1 MEARI
6 VGTLI
11 TKSEPLIRL
20 GFFFAVLIIMFLWE
34 IAAPRRPLT
43 TSKMTRWV
51 SNLGMVVIDSITV
64 RLVFPAALTGVAIFA
79 EQRGW
84 GLFNQFVLSDAWKI
98 IFSVLI
104 LDLTIYLQ
112 HVMVHSAP
120 LLWRIHMVH
129 HTDMDLDVSTG
140 VRFHP
145 IEIVLSLGIK
155 MMVVVLIGAPPA
167 SVLIFEIILN
177 GTSMFNHGNVRYPK
191 RIDSFLR
198 LLVVT
203 PEMHRVHHS
212 AIRWETNSNLGF
224 NFPWWDRLFGTY
236 RDQPAKGHLEMT
248 IGLDQYKEP
257 QKLTLPWL
265 IVLPFIGKLGKY
277 PMTRSPGVE

>member
-1 MEARI
+1 MDPLVNRNE
-6 VGTLI
+6 L
-11 TKSEPLIRL
+11 LIRL
-20 GFFFAVLIIMFLWE
+20 GSFFGILVIMFLWE
-34 IAAPRRPLT
+34 LIAPRRPLT
-43 TSKMTRWV
+43 TSKITRWF
-51 SNLGMVVIDSITV
+51 SNLGLVLIDSIAV
-64 RLVFPAALTGVAIFA
+64 RLVFPTALAGVALLA
-79 EQRGW
+79 QRQGW
-84 GLFNQFVLSDAWKI
+84 GLFNLFELSYLLKI

-104 LDLTIYLQ
+104 LDLAIYLQ
-112 HVMVHSAP
+112 HVMFHSAP
-120 LLWRIHMVH
+120 LFWRLHMVH
-129 HTDMDLDVSTG
+129 HSDMDIDVTTG

-145 IEIVLSLGIK
+145 IEIILSMGIK
-155 MMVVVLIGAPPA
+155 MIVVILMGAPPV

-177 GTSMFNHGNVRYPK
+177 GTSMFNHGNVRYSQQ
-191 RIDSFLR
+191 IDSFLR

-212 AIRWETNSNLGF
+212 TIRWETNSNLGF

-236 RDQPAKGHLEMT
+236 RDQPTKGHLEMT

-277 PMTRSPGVE
+277 PMTRSPGTE

>member
-1 MEARI
+1 MDPLVNRNE
-6 VGTLI
+6 L
-11 TKSEPLIRL
+11 LIRL
-20 GFFFAVLIIMFLWE
+20 GSFFGILVIMFLWE
-34 IAAPRRPLT
+34 LIAPRRPLT
-43 TSKMTRWV
+43 TSKITRWF
-51 SNLGMVVIDSITV
+51 SNLGLVLIDSIAV
-64 RLVFPAALTGVAIFA
+64 RLVFPTALAGVALLA
-79 EQRGW
+79 QRQGW
-84 GLFNQFVLSDAWKI
+84 GLFNLFELFTLLKI

-104 LDLTIYLQ
+104 LDLAIYLQ
-112 HVMVHSAP
+112 HVMFHSIP
-120 LLWRIHMVH
+120 LFWRLHMVH
-129 HTDMDLDVSTG
+129 HSDMDIDVTTG

-145 IEIVLSLGIK
+145 IEIILSMGIK
-155 MMVVVLIGAPPA
+155 MIVVILIGAPPV

-177 GTSMFNHGNVRYPK
+177 GTSMFNHGNVRYSQQ
-191 RIDSFLR
+191 IDSFLR

-212 AIRWETNSNLGF
+212 TIRWETNSNLGF

-248 IGLDQYKEP
+248 IGLDQYKES

-277 PMTRSPGVE
+277 PMTRSPGTE

>member
-1 MEARI
+1 MDPLVNRNE
-6 VGTLI
+6 L
-11 TKSEPLIRL
+11 LIRL
-20 GFFFAVLIIMFLWE
+20 GSFFGILVIMFLWE
-34 IAAPRRPLT
+34 LIAHRRPLT
-43 TSKMTRWV
+43 TSKITRWF
-51 SNLGMVVIDSITV
+51 SNLGLVLIDSIAV
-64 RLVFPAALTGVAIFA
+64 RLVFPTALAGVALLA
-79 EQRGW
+79 QRQGW
-84 GLFNQFVLSDAWKI
+84 GLFNLFELFTLLKI

-104 LDLTIYLQ
+104 LDLAIYLQ
-112 HVMVHSAP
+112 HVMFHSIP
-120 LLWRIHMVH
+120 LFWRLHMVH
-129 HTDMDLDVSTG
+129 HSDMDIDVTTG

-145 IEIVLSLGIK
+145 IEIILSMGIK
-155 MMVVVLIGAPPA
+155 MIVVILIGAPPV

-177 GTSMFNHGNVRYPK
+177 GTSMFNHGNVRYSQQ
-191 RIDSFLR
+191 IDSFLR

-212 AIRWETNSNLGF
+212 TIRWETNSNLGF

-248 IGLDQYKEP
+248 IGLDQYKES

-277 PMTRSPGVE
+277 PMTRSPGTE

>member
-1 MEARI
+1 M
-6 VGTLI
+6 GTLF
-11 TKSEPLIRL
+11 TKSEPIIRL
-20 GFFFAVLIIMFLWE
+20 GFFFGILVIMFFWE
-34 IAAPRRPLT
+34 VFAPRRNLT
-43 TSKMTRWV
+43 TSKITRWI
-51 SNLGMVVIDSITV
+51 SNLGLVMIDSITV
-64 RLVFPAALTGVAIFA
+64 RLALPAGLAGIAILA
-79 EQRGW
+79 QQRGW
-84 GLFNQFVLSDAWKI
+84 GLFNQFELSNLSKI

-112 HVMVHSAP
+112 HLMFHSAP
-120 LLWRIHMVH
+120 LLWRLHMVH
-129 HTDMDLDVSTG
+129 HSDMDIDVTTG

-145 IEIVLSLGIK
+145 IEIILSMGIK
-155 MMVVVLIGAPPA
+155 MMAVILIGAPPA
-167 SVLIFEIILN
+167 SVLIFEVILN
-177 GTSMFNHGNVRYPK
+177 GTSMFNHGNVRFSQ
-191 RIDSFLR
+191 RIDSLLR

-212 AIRWETNSNLGF
+212 TIRWETNSNLGF

-236 RDQPAKGHLEMT
+236 RGQPAKGHLEMT

-257 QKLTLPWL
+257 GKLTLPWL

>member
-1 MEARI
+1 M
-6 VGTLI
+6 GTLF

-20 GFFFAVLIIMFLWE
+20 GFFFAFLVIMFLWE
-34 IAAPRRPLT
+34 LVAPRRPLT
-43 TSKMTRWV
+43 ASKMVRWI
-51 SNLGMVVIDSITV
+51 SNLGMVAIDSVTV
-64 RLVFPAALTGVAIFA
+64 RLTFPAALAGVAIFA
-79 EQRGW
+79 EQRDW
-84 GLFNQFVLSDAWKI
+84 GLLNQLELSVLAKI
-98 IFSVLI
+98 ILSVLI
-104 LDLTIYLQ
+104 LDLAIYLQ
-112 HVMVHSAP
+112 HVMFHSAP
-120 LLWRIHMVH
+120 LLWRLHMVH
-129 HTDMDLDVSTG
+129 HSDMDIDVSTG

-145 IEIVLSLGIK
+145 IEIMLSLGIK
-155 MMVVVLIGAPPA
+155 MMAVLLIGAPPA

-177 GTSMFNHGNVRYPK
+177 GTSMFNHGNVRYSQ
-191 RIDSFLR
+191 RTDSFLR

-212 AIRWETNSNLGF
+212 TIRWETNSNLGF

-257 QKLTLPWL
+257 QKLTIPWL

>member
-1 MEARI
+1 MDPLVNRNE
-6 VGTLI
+6 L
-11 TKSEPLIRL
+11 LIRL
-20 GFFFAVLIIMFLWE
+20 GSFFGILVIMFLWE
-34 IAAPRRPLT
+34 LIAPRRPLT
-43 TSKMTRWV
+43 TSKITRWF
-51 SNLGMVVIDSITV
+51 SNLGLVLIDSIAV
-64 RLVFPAALTGVAIFA
+64 RLVFPTALAGIALLA
-79 EQRGW
+79 QRQGW
-84 GLFNQFVLSDAWKI
+84 GLFNQFELFSLLKI

-104 LDLTIYLQ
+104 LDLAIYLQ
-112 HVMVHSAP
+112 HAMFHSIP
-120 LLWRIHMVH
+120 LFWRLHMVH
-129 HTDMDLDVSTG
+129 HSDMDIDVTTG

-145 IEIVLSLGIK
+145 IEIILSMGIK
-155 MMVVVLIGAPPA
+155 MIVVILIGAPPV

-177 GTSMFNHGNVRYPK
+177 GTSMFNHGNVRYSQQ
-191 RIDSFLR
+191 IDSFLR

-212 AIRWETNSNLGF
+212 TIRWETNSNLGF

-236 RDQPAKGHLEMT
+236 RDQPTKEHLEMT